1 MKKYRFT
8 KLDKRY
14 NGHQKF
20 KYSISPTAV
29 PYLEQQQDF
38 QELRE
43 WMWENYGPSM
53 ELEWA
58 MAQARANQTEAIWAW
73 DTEHKNKRLY
83 LRGDAELT
91 FLKLKFT

>member
-1 MKKYRFT
+1 MKKYRVT
-8 KLDKRY
+8 GLDRRY
-14 NGHQKF
+14 NGNSMF

-43 WMWENYGPSM
+43 WLWANYGPSM

-58 MAQARANQTEAIWAW
+58 MAQARANRTEARWAW
-73 DTEHKNKRLY
+73 DTEHRNKRLY
-83 LRGDAELT
+83 IRGDEELT
-91 FLKLKFT
+91 FLELKFS